1 MPLRIGSSVG
11 IAVGVLGG
19 LCAGVAM
26 TAGAVTPAA
35 APPAT
40 SDYEIVRATFSAEG
54 ETAESTAR
62 CTAGKFVLGGGGRVL
77 GEGAP
82 RYTLVASDPV
92 GPSGWTAAFVR
103 MPEPEPPPPLVPGS
117 PPAEEEGETETE
129 FEVSAVCAAA
139 R

>member
-1 MPLRIGSSVG
+1 MPLRMGWSLG
-11 IAVGVLGG
+11 IAVGALGG

-35 APPAT
+35 APAA

-54 ETAESTAR
+54 ETAEGTAR
-62 CTAGKFVLGGGGRVL
+62 CTAGKFVFGGGGRVL

-103 MPEPEPPPPLVPGS
+103 TPEAEPPPPLVPGS
-117 PPAEEEGETETE
+117 PPAEEEGETETD
-129 FEVSAVCAAA
+129 FEVSAVCAAM